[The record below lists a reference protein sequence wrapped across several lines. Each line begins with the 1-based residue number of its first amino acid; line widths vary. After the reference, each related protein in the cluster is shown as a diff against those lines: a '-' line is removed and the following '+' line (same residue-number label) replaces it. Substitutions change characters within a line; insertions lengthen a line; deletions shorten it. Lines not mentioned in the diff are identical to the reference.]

1 MSGNILARETLQ
13 MLLDYP
19 ERVYPE
25 PEVLDPKAKKK
36 VDKDKKVKK
45 RKKKEPAFPTPEWA
59 LELDAVINKVKSME
73 QLAADRDNLKLN
85 DDFIK
90 KVNEQLGRFKKEIAF
105 RKAQLDEA
113 RIEAELKAL
122 KKKKKKK

>member
-1 MSGNILARETLQ
+1 

-25 PEVLDPKAKKK
+25 PEVVDPKAKKK

-45 RKKKEPAFPTPEWA
+45 KKKKEPAFPTPEWA

-73 QLAADRDNLKLN
+73 QLAGDRENLKLN

-90 KVNEQLGRFKKEIAF
+90 KVNEQL
-105 RKAQLDEA
+105 
-113 RIEAELKAL
+113 
-122 KKKKKKK
+122 